1 MLITG
6 SRTPQYVV
14 YMYVIESVSY
24 DLINYYVIPEN
35 QILS

>member
-1 MLITG
+1 MLIKG

-14 YMYVIESVSY
+14 YMYVIESFSNG
-24 DLINYYVIPEN
+24 LINYYVIPEN

>member
-1 MLITG
+1 MLIKG
-6 SRTPQYVV
+6 SRVPQYVV

-24 DLINYYVIPEN
+24 GLINYYVIPEN